1 MGFTVHGFALVGIP
15 RQMAIIDSAFMSG
28 DSAQRAVV
36 GIGVALMTITALGW
50 WQHARRRRVLGSE
63 VPQSRLRVFADR
75 SREFLAARLL
85 LLLALGSSV
94 IVIYRPHWA
103 DAHRDTL
110 KWAMLVF
117 LGGGVIILDRR
128 RRGYLRAV
136 SAEDGTSCPVC
147 GYRLRGLPD
156 QGNCPECGEEYTI
169 KSVQRY
175 WRRAKLL

>member
-15 RQMAIIDSAFMSG
+15 RQMAMIGSELMSG

-36 GIGVALMTITALGW
+36 GIGLALMTISALGW
-50 WQHARRRRVLGSE
+50 WQHVRRRRVLGSV
-63 VPQSRLRVFADR
+63 VPPSRHRVLADG

-94 IVIYRPHWA
+94 IVICRPHWA

-117 LGGGVIILDRR
+117 LGGGVIILNRR
-128 RRGYLRAV
+128 RRAYLRAV
-136 SAEDGTSCPVC
+136 SAEDGRFCPVC
-147 GYRLRGLPD
+147 GYKLRGLPD

-169 KSVQRY
+169 RSVQRY